1 MLTTYRQPAISWLR
15 IYPKNDHPPQK
26 AWASLTEGKKKKKI
40 ISLFPL
46 FSFCLF
52 FLCHGGSKN
61 KLFGGANLAGI
72 AAAPVE
78 HIMVH
83 DEVAKRSL
91 FKYGPIY

>member
-1 MLTTYRQPAISWLR
+1 MTKNL
-15 IYPKNDHPPQK
+15 PKE
-26 AWASLTEGKKKKKI
+26 WAPSPEGLGVTDWREKKKKI

-91 FKYGPIY
+91 F